1 MYTYLDRPVT
11 ALDNSECFLLWAMRA
26 WVHCRARRLCP
37 PRTLR
42 PAFVTMEV
50 EAALIPF
57 HKAMAAFARAGCVK
71 VSALPDRLIGDDEA
85 LLLALFRDSASEEKG
100 RVSALLARLLADPS
114 APPVLTYLR
123 DAMRCL
129 AKAGNDFAAPHDLA
143 AERGV

>member
-11 ALDNSECFLLWAMRA
+11 ALDNSERFLLWAMRA
-26 WVHCRARRLCP
+26 WSHCRARRMCP

-71 VSALPDRLIGDDEA
+71 VGPLPDRMIGDDEA
-85 LLLALFRDSASEEKG
+85 LLLALFRDSTGAGEG
-100 RVSALLARLLADPS
+100 RVSALLGRLLADPS
-114 APPVLTYLR
+114 APSVLTYLR
-123 DAMRCL
+123 DAARCL
-129 AKAGNDFAAPHDLA
+129 AEAGHDFAAPHDLA
-143 AERGV
+143 AERGA